1 METSLAGSPEQ
12 GATIAVD
19 RMRRRAVRLLAAA
32 VGTFAM
38 IGSTTWLPDAQAQPS
53 QAQPSQAQA
62 FPSQP
67 IHLIVPFS
75 PGGAVDV
82 VGRTIG
88 DALAKLT
95 GQSVVVEN
103 KTGAGGNIASTF
115 VARANPDGYTLLVA
129 SNSNAYNDFLYSNAG
144 YDPAKDLVRVV
155 HIAQVPMVLLVTPK
169 LPVQSVQDVVALAQS
184 KPDTLNFGSGGNGT
198 SEHLVYELFK
208 RKTGI
213 KAAHVPY
220 RGGGQVYPDLIAGQ
234 VQFFFNNQ
242 LGAMPH
248 LKSGQLRAVGLTG
261 KERSK
266 QLPDLPTFAEQG
278 FPDFTATVWWG
289 LMAPAGTPRNVVA
302 ELNRL
307 VNEALRTPAV
317 AERLET
323 LGAAAIGG
331 SPEQY
336 EKFFA
341 AERATWQQVIQDA
354 GIKVQ

>member
-1 METSLAGSPEQ
+1 MSTPCPPFAGQ
-12 GATIAVD
+12 GTPTRIARLRRPAARFLIAAIAT
-19 RMRRRAVRLLAAA
+19 LAALA
-32 VGTFAM
+32 SPLIAE
-38 IGSTTWLPDAQAQPS
+38 AQS
-53 QAQPSQAQA
+53 

-75 PGGAVDV
+75 PGGAVDI

-88 DALAKLT
+88 DALAK
-95 GQSVVVEN
+95 QSGHPVIVEN
-103 KTGAGGNIASTF
+103 KTGAGGNIASGF

-129 SNSNAYNDFLYSNAG
+129 SNSNAYNDFLYANAG
-144 YDPAKDLVRVV
+144 YDPAKDLLRVV
-155 HIAQVPMVLLVTPK
+155 QIAQVPMVLLVTPK
-169 LPVQSVQDVVALAQS
+169 LPVKTVQDVIALAKS

-242 LGAMPH
+242 LGAMPY
-248 LKSGQLRAVGLTG
+248 LKSDQLRAVGLTG
-261 KERSK
+261 EERSK
-266 QLPDLPTFAEQG
+266 QLPDLPTFKEQG
-278 FPDFTATVWWG
+278 IADFSATVWWG

-302 ELNRL
+302 DLNRM
-307 VNEALRTPAV
+307 VNEALKSPAV
-317 AERLET
+317 AERLEG
-323 LGAAAIGG
+323 LGAEPIGG
-331 SPEQY
+331 SSDQY

-341 AERATWQQVIQDA
+341 AERATWRQVIKDA
-354 GIKVQ
+354 DIKVQ

>member
-1 METSLAGSPEQ
+1 MSTPCPPSTGQGTPTRLRQHSGRSL
-12 GATIAVD
+12 IA
-19 RMRRRAVRLLAAA
+19 AIAILAALSSPLTA
-32 VGTFAM
+32 H
-38 IGSTTWLPDAQAQPS
+38 AQS
-53 QAQPSQAQA
+53 

-75 PGGAVDV
+75 PGGAVDI

-88 DALAKLT
+88 DALSK
-95 GQSVVVEN
+95 QSKHPVIVEN
-103 KTGAGGNIASTF
+103 KTGAGGNIASGF

-129 SNSNAYNDFLYSNAG
+129 SNSNAYNDFLYTNAG
-144 YDPAKDLVRVV
+144 YDPAKDLLRVV

-169 LPVQSVQDVVALAQS
+169 LAVKNVKEVIALAKS
-184 KPDTLNFGSGGNGT
+184 KPDTLNFGSGGSGT

-220 RGGGQVYPDLIAGQ
+220 RGGGQVYPDLISGQ

-248 LKSGQLRAVGLTG
+248 LNSGQLRAVGLTG

-278 FPDFTATVWWG
+278 MPDFTATVWWG

-302 ELNRL
+302 ELNRM
-307 VNEALRTPAV
+307 VNEALKSPEV
-317 AERLET
+317 SKRLES
-323 LGAAAIGG
+323 LGADPIGG
-331 SPEQY
+331 SPEQF

-341 AERATWQQVIQDA
+341 AERATWQQVIKDA
-354 GIKVQ
+354 DIKVQ